1 VGGLLRR
8 IRFRAIQLVV
18 VAVLAAA
25 GVVAAA
31 ALAGGTASN
40 HTTTKNGTGGG
51 SHNTN
56 QDTTAPAPEETTDAP
71 PPPPPTTT
79 PPDPLAPPGTAP
91 STPARPADKKQA
103 GITAAELRIVLVGTA
118 SFLGDCLTPS
128 EGIGPGASATDPV
141 LCFVAAQAIITEA
154 LAEYKLYL
162 DPPDPNFMQ
171 VTLGVASRVPPGG
184 FRCSTTVKRSDCAAV
199 TAAVRRF
206 LVALTA
212 NAEAS
217 RGSGVTLERYS
228 GAVQAHSV
236 PGAFLQSAAQ
246 KAYAGLTVS
255 TKAAQQ
261 AAGVALGLALRKA
274 HLERLLTRTQF
285 QARVTKLRTSNG
297 FPRQFIQRLIAAKT
311 ITSTADLD
319 AWLSTFKRPV
329 PYMSPSQALSRPL
342 PTAASAAL
350 WRTMTVKDL
359 AVLIRGLVAQGALP
373 AAFGNT
379 LLGELRT
386 IANAPSAEARKP
398 LIAKLAADCGAITGP
413 AGVLLAAG
421 TNGLG

>member
-1 VGGLLRR
+1 MGGLRR
-8 IRFRAIQLVV
+8 IRFRAIQLAV

-25 GVVAAA
+25 GVVAAT
-31 ALAGGTASN
+31 ALAGGTGSN

-56 QDTTAPAPEETTDAP
+56 KETTSPASEETTDTPP

-79 PPDPLAPPGTAP
+79 PPDPLAPPGTGP
-91 STPARPADKKQA
+91 NTPARPADKAQA
-103 GITAAELRIVLVGTA
+103 GITARELRSILVGVA
-118 SFLGDCLTPS
+118 VFLGDCLTPS
-128 EGIGPGASATDPV
+128 EGLGSSTTDPV

-171 VTLGVASRVPPGG
+171 VTLGVASRVPQGG
-184 FRCSTTVKRSDCAAV
+184 FRCAKTVKKTDCAAV
-199 TAAVRRF
+199 TAALRKY

-236 PGAFLQSAAQ
+236 PGALLQSAAQ

-255 TKAAQQ
+255 TKATQQ
-261 AAGVALGLALRKA
+261 AAGVALGLAVRKA
-274 HLERLLTRTQF
+274 HLERLPTRTQF
-285 QARVTKLRTSNG
+285 QARVTKLRTSKG
-297 FPRQFIQRLIAAKT
+297 LPRQFIQRLIAAKT
-311 ITSTADLD
+311 IASAADLD
-319 AWLSTFKRPV
+319 AWLSTFKSPV

-342 PTAASAAL
+342 PTAASTAL

-398 LIAKLAADCGAITGP
+398 LIAKLARTAVRLRAPQACCLQRART
-413 AGVLLAAG
+413 A
-421 TNGLG
+421 

>member
-1 VGGLLRR
+1 LRR
-8 IRFRAIQLVV
+8 IRFRAIQLAV

-25 GVVAAA
+25 GVVAAT
-31 ALAGGTASN
+31 ALAGGTGSN

-56 QDTTAPAPEETTDAP
+56 KETTSPASEETTDTPP

-91 STPARPADKKQA
+91 NTPARPPDKAQA
-103 GITAAELRIVLVGTA
+103 GITARELRSILLGVAT
-118 SFLGDCLTPS
+118 FLGDCLTPS
-128 EGIGPGASATDPV
+128 EGGSDTTDPV
-141 LCFVAAQAIITEA
+141 LCFVAAQAIIVEA

-171 VTLGVASRVPPGG
+171 VTLGVASRVPQGG
-184 FRCSTTVKRSDCAAV
+184 FRCAKTVKKNDCAAV
-199 TAAVRRF
+199 TAALRTF
-206 LVALTA
+206 LVALTT

-236 PGAFLQSAAQ
+236 PGALLQSAAQ

-274 HLERLLTRTQF
+274 HLERLPTRTQF
-285 QARVTKLRTSNG
+285 QARVTKLRSKG
-297 FPRQFIQRLIAAKT
+297 LPRQFIQRLIAAKT

-319 AWLSTFKRPV
+319 AWLSTFKSPV

-373 AAFGNT
+373 AAFGNM

-386 IANAPSAEARKP
+386 IANTPSAEARKP

-421 TNGLG
+421 ANGLS